1 MIALAVRYP
10 ITLNVSEP
18 NNNIGLLKIR
28 QADEETQTLVVQ
40 ILEDAVP
47 KSYEGL
53 QVFFCARIGQTA
65 GLGIIE
71 QKLYPKEMTGPK
83 NGKLEYTMRA
93 EDWQILGRQFAYFSF
108 RKMVDDHT
116 FVQQFTTR
124 DFIYEVTKNVFSD
137 GSKQIIRDGSTYVW
151 TIEDLIRLFNEYIA
165 SGKSDWEEFVEQNK
179 EIIESV
185 DPGGVVLTEL
195 INARKPIQGTAFPTL
210 SERLNYT
217 DAVLETVE
225 KFPIL
230 DYEKTYVVNSS
241 YSYDNL
247 RRYGITE
254 DDGSTEAAMKN
265 YQCMKNFM
273 EIQQAGKEYYLNSY
287 GKFTF
292 KGEEG
297 FTFGKSV
304 KLRGIGDPRLFF
316 DTEDGNA
323 FTFLARYTFISGFD
337 ITNINATKGT
347 GIRFIPS
354 TGYNAYCQAWDN
366 KATGFNIGFYAGDS
380 FDISLRNCLGRDCAI
395 GFRMSNVT
403 TMLNSQNCYALRC
416 GIGHHYDKCYYATIV
431 NIACDESTSVPYMFS
446 DMHSTIVTSLGQ
458 ENNKNS
464 IRITSSDMVF
474 FGVTGDGNNVDAGY
488 GSMMTINSGSKITL
502 IGAIERRLGSN
513 SSAGAS
519 IVVDAT
525 SVLSVENSNLLK
537 DAYLAP
543 GGQIDGVF
551 RVNNVETRYDRG
563 KRITYGSQ
571 PPTSGARRLGDI
583 HYNDNI
589 SMQSNPVQGWICIA
603 AGTPGDWRPF
613 GFLPNR
619 GALENRPTLSGWNHL
634 GYKYIVFTTG
644 VSPYEI
650 TWTGSNWIKNDGT
663 VVS

>member
-1 MIALAVRYP
+1 MAN
-10 ITLNVSEP
+10 ITHKMTLSTTDP

-28 QADEETQTLVVQ
+28 QADEETQVFEVTV
-40 ILEDAVP
+40 LENGTIKNFA
-47 KSYEGL
+47 GL
-53 QVFFCARIGQTA
+53 KPFFCLMAREITGQGVSEEPVTDYD
-65 GLGIIE
+65 GSKGTL
-71 QKLYPKEMTGPK
+71 K
-83 NGKLEYTMRA
+83 YTVSANAM
-93 EDWQILGRQFAYFSF
+93 QMVGRNEAYFSF
-108 RKMVDDHT
+108 RKESSSGRWVEQFSTKSFFYVVEKSIYTQPFKDSNYWFT
-116 FVQQFTTR
+116 FTELYRKFM
-124 DFIYEVTKNVFSD
+124 
-137 GSKQIIRDGSTYVW
+137 
-151 TIEDLIRLFNEYIA
+151 EYQDE
-165 SGKSDWEEFVEQNK
+165 GKVSWEEFVDQNR
-179 EIIESV
+179 EILESI
-185 DPGGVVLTEL
+185 DPGGTILTEL
-195 INARKPIQGTAFPTL
+195 IDARTPLEGASFSNL
-210 SERLNYT
+210 SERLNNT
-217 DAVLETVE
+217 DSILETVE

-230 DYEKTYVVNSS
+230 EYEKTYVVNPAF
-241 YSYDNL
+241 SYDNL

-273 EIQQAGKEYYLNSY
+273 EIKQSGKEYYLNSY

-297 FTFGKSV
+297 FTFGESV

-337 ITNINATKGT
+337 ITNINATKGV

-416 GIGHHYDKCYYATIV
+416 GIGHYYDKCYYATIV
-431 NIACDESTSVPYMFS
+431 NIACDESTSVPYMFT

-513 SSAGAS
+513 SSAVAS

-589 SMQSNPVQGWICIA
+589 SMQSNPVQGWICVA

>member
-1 MIALAVRYP
+1 LAIRYP
-10 ITLNVSEP
+10 ITLSTTEP

-28 QADEETQTLVVQ
+28 QADEETQTLVVE
-40 ILEDAVP
+40 ILEHGVP
-47 KSYEGL
+47 LSYEGL
-53 QVFFCARIGQTA
+53 QVFFCARIGQTD

-137 GSKQIIRDGSTYVW
+137 GSKQIIKDGSTYVW

-210 SERLNYT
+210 SERLNHT

-225 KFPIL
+225 KFPVL
-230 DYEKTYVVNSS
+230 EYEKTYVVDSS

-247 RRYGITE
+247 RRYGIKE
-254 DDGSTEAAMKN
+254 DDGSTAAAVSN

-273 EIQQAGKEYYLNSY
+273 EIQQEGKEYFLNSY
-287 GKFTF
+287 GRFTF

-297 FTFGKSV
+297 FTFEKPV
-304 KLRGIGDPRLFF
+304 KLKGIGDPRLFF
-316 DTEDGNA
+316 DTDDGNA

-337 ITNINATKGT
+337 ITNLNSTKGT
-347 GIRFIPS
+347 GVRFIPS
-354 TGYNAYCQAWDN
+354 SGYNAYCQCWDN
-366 KATGFNIGFYAGDS
+366 KCTGFSIGFYGGDCFDMS
-380 FDISLRNCLGRDCAI
+380 FRNCLGRDCNI

-416 GIGHHYDKCYYATIV
+416 NIGHSYDKCYYSTIV
-431 NIACDESTSVPYMFS
+431 NIACDQSTVVPYLFS

-464 IRITSSDMVF
+464 IRIDNSDMTF
-474 FGVTGDGNNVDAGY
+474 FGVTGDGNNVDTGY
-488 GSMMTINSGSKITL
+488 GSMMTISGGSKVTL
-502 IGAIERRLGSN
+502 IGGIERRLGDTN
-513 SSAGAS
+513 STGAS

-525 SVLSVENSNLLK
+525 STLSIDNTKLLL
-537 DAYLAP
+537 DIHLAA
-543 GGQIDGVF
+543 GGQIDGVY
-551 RVNNVETRYDRG
+551 RVNNVENRYERG
-563 KRITYGSQ
+563 KKISFGSV
-571 PPTSGARRLGDI
+571 PPTSGYRRLGDI

-589 SMQSNPVQGWICIA
+589 SMQSNPVRGWICVA

-619 GALENRPTLSGWNHL
+619 GALENRPTLNGWNHL
-634 GYKYIVFTTG
+634 GYKYLVFAIG
-644 VSPYEI
+644 VPPYEI
-650 TWTGSNWIKNDGT
+650 TWNGSNWMKNDGT
-663 VVS
+663 VI